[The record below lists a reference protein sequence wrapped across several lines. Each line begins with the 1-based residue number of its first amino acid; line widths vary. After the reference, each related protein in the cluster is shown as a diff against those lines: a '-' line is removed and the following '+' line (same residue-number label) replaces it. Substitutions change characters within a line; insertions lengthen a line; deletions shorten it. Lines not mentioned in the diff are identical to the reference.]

1 MSLHGRAT
9 QLQVNDREKKYVIPH
24 RRKNPS
30 DKHILNGKYAGPN
43 NIENRPNILDNRRPD
58 INSDGG
64 SLHDNIQTHSNS
76 DRRNRFDPTEAVTL
90 AKKNF
95 TGNCSDR
102 HNRHEHNNNFDRQ
115 NWPHHNRYR
124 DDRHTGDYCTNIE
137 RPSSG
142 EVQLHTSVNK
152 RDTSD
157 KTNHDSYTQQVSG
170 AYIPPWRWPALK

>member
-1 MSLHGRAT
+1 M
-9 QLQVNDREKKYVIPH
+9 QDRT
-24 RRKNPS
+24 
-30 DKHILNGKYAGPN
+30 ILRTDRIYWIIDAQTLTAMGEVYMN
-43 NIENRPNILDNRRPD
+43 
-58 INSDGG
+58 
-64 SLHDNIQTHSNS
+64 NIQTHSNS

-137 RPSSG
+137 R
-142 EVQLHTSVNK
+142 TIF
-152 RDTSD
+152 R
-157 KTNHDSYTQQVSG
+157 
-170 AYIPPWRWPALK
+170 